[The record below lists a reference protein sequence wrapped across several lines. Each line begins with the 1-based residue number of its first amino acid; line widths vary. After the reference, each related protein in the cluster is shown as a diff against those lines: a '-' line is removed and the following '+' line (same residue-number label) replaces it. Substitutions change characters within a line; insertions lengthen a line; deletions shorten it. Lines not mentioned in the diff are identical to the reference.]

1 MCLVILLCFQ
11 LKYNSSD
18 LILYLAIT
26 KSKFEILLF
35 FSSKKV
41 AKKKTVKIEGNQ
53 DMKIRKLGNT
63 EKYN

>member
-1 MCLVILLCFQ
+1 MLLCFQ

-18 LILYLAIT
+18 LILYLPIT

-41 AKKKTVKIEGNQ
+41 AKKKKKTRKIEGNQ